1 MIGASLLPGL
11 SRKVRDAG
19 MELPMPTSW
28 RGAKSRK
35 SPAQEEFILRDFS
48 RSILNSLK
56 RASQL

>member
-19 MELPMPTSW
+19 MELPMPTSQ
-28 RGAKSRK
+28 RGTKSRK

-48 RSILNSLK
+48 RSILNALK
-56 RASQL
+56 RASLL